1 MTVDILCKVVDN
13 LGDIGFVYRLARALS
28 ELPEAPRLRLI
39 VDDLASFSLLCPAVD
54 PSRSL
59 QTVEGWLVARWDDP
73 GEESLRRY
81 RDDRPRMVLE
91 CYACGRPEWLESILF
106 DESDPVPRHVINL
119 EYLTAEP
126 WARDFHRLPSL
137 TRSPLVR
144 KAVFMPGLEP
154 GTGGLLIDNVF
165 SALLDSCA
173 TDDGRLSIRRAA
185 LDSLEAIGE
194 SIPPEKCAID
204 KTPDAQ
210 SLASA
215 FWFLVFSYEHD
226 FSGIVADM
234 ADFNARKPILAL
246 VAAGRSSVPF
256 LEAWARAGRPFPVF
270 LLPLVPQPLWDRLL
284 VASDFAIVRGEES
297 FARAIL
303 AGNPFLWQCYPFA
316 ETVGAEADSTLPVTQ
331 ISPGGQLPKVH
342 AFLDRMQA
350 FLSPQDFAA
359 YDRLTRAF
367 NGEALVE
374 PERGDLLAVL
384 RSLEKRVPPV
394 SGEFPPKN
402 GLAAGFRAWSREVRN
417 LGNLAANLMTFM
429 RDLG

>member
-73 GEESLRRY
+73 GEEALRRY
-81 RDDRPRMVLE
+81 RDERPRMVLE

-270 LLPLVPQPLWDRLL
+270 PLPLVPQPLWDRLL

-367 NGEALVE
+367 NGEALAE

-384 RSLEKRVPPV
+384 RSLEKPVPPD
-394 SGEFPPKN
+394 SGEFSPKN